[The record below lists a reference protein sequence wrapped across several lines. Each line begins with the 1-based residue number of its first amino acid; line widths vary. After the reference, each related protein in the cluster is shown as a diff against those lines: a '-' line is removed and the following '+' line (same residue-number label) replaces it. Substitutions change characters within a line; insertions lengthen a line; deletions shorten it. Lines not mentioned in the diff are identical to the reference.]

1 MISDDR
7 LLKPFDDNS
16 VHCFAK
22 IPLGNFV
29 KLLVL
34 SCRVI
39 LISFGHWLFQYANLR
54 RVFHRFSVYFARRFF
69 VS

>member
-22 IPLGNFV
+22 IPLDNFV

-39 LISFGHWLFQYANLR
+39 LISLGDWLFK
-54 RVFHRFSVYFARRFF
+54 
-69 VS
+69 